1 MKGPL
6 NGGGGGAYIKWNGP
20 IDLTDNSF
28 DIKSNTCI
36 FPSINGPFSH
46 QLNNKIIVP

>member
-6 NGGGGGAYIKWNGP
+6 NMGEGGGGSYIKWNGP

-28 DIKSNTCI
+28 DIKSNTGMISEYKWPI
-36 FPSINGPFSH
+36 FPPI
-46 QLNNKIIVP
+46 K

>member
-6 NGGGGGAYIKWNGP
+6 NRGGGGVPILNGNGP

-28 DIKSNTCI
+28 DIKSNTCMI
-36 FPSINGPFSH
+36 CEYKWPVFPPI
-46 QLNNKIIVP
+46 K